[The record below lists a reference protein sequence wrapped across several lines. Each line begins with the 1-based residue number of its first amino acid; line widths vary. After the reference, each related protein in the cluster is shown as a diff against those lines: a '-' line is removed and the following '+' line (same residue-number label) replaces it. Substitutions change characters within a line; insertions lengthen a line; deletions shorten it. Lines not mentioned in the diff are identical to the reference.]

1 MFLLFSSV
9 IIFIM
14 ITIILRSFFSSHFC
28 DFSGR
33 QKALRVLATS
43 ARIDSVE
50 AINLGLID
58 GIIDEFPLKNEVNL
72 SRTKF

>member
-1 MFLLFSSV
+1 MFGIIEEPNHYEYFCFSLL
-9 IIFIM
+9 
-14 ITIILRSFFSSHFC
+14 LSFL
-28 DFSGR
+28 SGR

-43 ARIDSVE
+43 ARIDSAE